1 MGLILRNI
9 YNSFKGYRRI
19 YIILIIS
26 QLVSVIL
33 LMLAYGVFG
42 SFNLSQQE
50 YTINQR
56 SLYAQFNKH
65 QTTEQIK
72 PTLMKMLEEFDG
84 RMNYFVIFGTKDEE
98 SGMQLSVYDEYEN
111 GQFSY
116 SKYISKNI
124 PLINGRYPTKYEY
137 NSGAKL
143 VVTTDKY
150 KIGSTIEVLG
160 TEYEIIGNVVSNG
173 ANDNRVYVSFNA
185 LPSEYK
191 FQWINIVFKSFPTV
205 EDYVFFRLEFES
217 VFGNEVWVED
227 FEPIDNEEIISM
239 KTMMIICVI
248 IGSISALDTALLYK
262 YIMDKRKKQMAIMGI
277 VGAKRVHRIFINEGE
292 IFVVTL
298 VTTFLGFIIF
308 KFVFEGLV
316 HKVYENIY
324 NIYAPK
330 VYLIMIGL
338 YVAIVMII
346 TLILTIAMSGNKF
359 LRLHKCDRN

>member
-1 MGLILRNI
+1 MGLIFKNI
-9 YNSFKGYRRI
+9 YNSLKGYRRI

-33 LMLAYGVFG
+33 LMLAYGIFG
-42 SFNLSQQE
+42 SFNLSQKE

-56 SLYAQFNKH
+56 SLYAQFNKQ
-65 QTTEQIK
+65 QTTKQIK

-84 RMNYFVIFGTKDEE
+84 RMDYFVVFGITDEE
-98 SGMQLSVYDEYEN
+98 SGVRLCVYDEYEN

-116 SKYISKNI
+116 SKYISKNN
-124 PLINGRYPTKYEY
+124 PLINGRYPTKYEN
-137 NSGAKL
+137 NSGEKL

-150 KIGSTIEVLG
+150 KIGSTINVLG

-173 ANDNRVYVSFNA
+173 MNDNSVYVSLNA
-185 LPSEYK
+185 LPSDYK
-191 FQWINIVFKSFPTV
+191 IQWISIIFKSFPTV
-205 EDYVFFRLEFES
+205 EDYVFFRIELES
-217 VFGNEVWVED
+217 VFGNEVWVDD

-239 KTMMIICVI
+239 KTMMVICVI
-248 IGSISALDTALLYK
+248 IGTISALDTALLYK
-262 YIMDKRKKQMAIMGI
+262 YLMDKRKKQMAIMGI
-277 VGAKRVHRIFINEGE
+277 AGAKRIHRVLINESEIFI
-292 IFVVTL
+292 VTL
-298 VTTFLGFIIF
+298 ITTVIGFIVF

-316 HKVYENIY
+316 HRVYENIY
-324 NIYAPK
+324 NIYVPK

-359 LRLHKCDRN
+359 LRLHKCERN